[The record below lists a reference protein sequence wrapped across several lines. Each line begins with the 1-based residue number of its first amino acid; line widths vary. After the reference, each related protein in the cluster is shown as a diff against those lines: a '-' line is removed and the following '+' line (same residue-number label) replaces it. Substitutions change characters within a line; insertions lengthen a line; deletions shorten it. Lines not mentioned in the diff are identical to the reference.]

1 MERLIEVINQLHDVF
16 TSVGFHVEVDLP
28 QIAVIGGQSVG
39 KSSVLESIVG
49 RDFLP
54 RGQGIVTR
62 RPLILQLHNNREG
75 GSSTRNEE
83 SAGTGRGNKHQGAV
97 QVVQQGV
104 SPGTPG
110 RTSLTSGSNSF
121 HGSSSS
127 PHTNVAEKANGTTAS
142 TVPSQ
147 GSLQLGGS
155 QSSSKENPLS
165 TRSST
170 SSSGARL
177 VPRSSTNSSTATSSD
192 LPQRLPAEYAM
203 FAHTDQIFEDFQA
216 VRKEIERE
224 TDRIGGK
231 NKGVSPQPIQLKIF
245 SPNVID
251 LTLVDLPGTT
261 KVPVGEQPADIEL
274 RIRELILSYIR
285 KPNCIILATHAANT
299 DIANSDALALAREV
313 DPDGDRTIGVITKC
327 DLMDEG
333 TDAIDML
340 EGRIVPLRQGYV
352 GVVCRNA
359 KDTTNHAKSVK
370 DALSEEASFFRQHAA
385 YRNIAHRCGIPYL
398 SQLLNRR
405 LMYHIR
411 DTIPDLKIRLMRSIH
426 ETEAELQSYGDPLFE
441 KDGSSQGALL
451 LHLFSKF
458 TRNFCD
464 SIDGKRLKNGSPD
477 QLAGGARLHHIFHE
491 IFSKTISEFDCF
503 HGLCDVEI
511 RTAIRNATGPKA
523 VLFVPEAAF
532 ELLVK
537 KQIEKL
543 EEPCL
548 QCIDHVFEEL
558 QRIVVEC
565 EVPEMRRFV
574 NLRDS
579 IFEVVRGVLKKC
591 LQPTNQM
598 IINLVQIELAYVN
611 TNHPDFIGG
620 SNAIQ
625 TSLGHGYTPMAGGI
639 TYPPPPPREPQY
651 NAPRRPG
658 ELSQTTSITGAAGMS
673 PPLEPQSVKQEVQPS
688 GGFFNFL
695 RGSTS
700 STAPSYGSGGA
711 GMGSA
716 GHGPRVGALGGAG
729 AAGGSLERFASGI
742 SSSDQFFATGAAIK
756 LPHMPPTV
764 YPSED
769 LSDRERV
776 EINIIKTLI
785 ASYYGIVKKNIVDAV
800 PKSIMYFM
808 VNTAK
813 DVLQRECVAQLY
825 KPELFQHLLT
835 EAGDIKERRIR
846 GKETLKTLRHSVEIL
861 NQVRDYHVG

>member
-1 MERLIEVINQLHDVF
+1 MENLIEVINQLHDVF
-16 TSVGFHVEVDLP
+16 LSVGFHVEVDLP

-62 RPLILQLHNNREG
+62 RPLILQLHNNRRSG
-75 GSSTRNEE
+75 GN
-83 SAGTGRGNKHQGAV
+83 
-97 QVVQQGV
+97 
-104 SPGTPG
+104 
-110 RTSLTSGSNSF
+110 
-121 HGSSSS
+121 
-127 PHTNVAEKANGTTAS
+127 TNN
-142 TVPSQ
+142 
-147 GSLQLGGS
+147 
-155 QSSSKENPLS
+155 N
-165 TRSST
+165 ST
-170 SSSGARL
+170 SSS
-177 VPRSSTNSSTATSSD
+177 STNSGTSSSSKD
-192 LPQRLPAEYAM
+192 HGSANSRSSSNKTTDGILVDHVSSRGNSTHNSSSSSSSSSRSKHGAASSMPEEYGIFSHAP
-203 FAHTDQIFEDFQA
+203 DQVFEDFNQI
-216 VRKEIERE
+216 RREIERE
-224 TDRIGGK
+224 TDRISGK
-231 NKGVSPQPIQLKIF
+231 NKGVSAQPIQLKIF
-245 SPNVID
+245 SPHVID

-261 KVPVGEQPADIEL
+261 KVPVGEQPADIET
-274 RIRELILSYIR
+274 RIRELILNYIR
-285 KPNCIILATHAANT
+285 KPNCIVLAVHAANT
-299 DIANSDALALAREV
+299 DLANSDALALAREV
-313 DPDGDRTIGVITKC
+313 DPDGERTVGVVTKC

-352 GVVCRNA
+352 GVRCRNA
-359 KDTTNHAKSVK
+359 KDTTNNAKSIK
-370 DALSEEASFFRQHAA
+370 EALSEEATFFRQHPS
-385 YRNIAHRCGIPYL
+385 YRNMNHRCGVPYL
-398 SQLLNRR
+398 SKLLNRR

-411 DTIPDLKIRLMRSIH
+411 DTIPDLKTRLMRSIH

-464 SIDGKRLKNGSPD
+464 SIDGKRLKNGD

-491 IFSKTISEFDCF
+491 IFAGTIQDFDCF
-503 HGLCDVEI
+503 HGLSDGEI

-598 IINLVQIELAYVN
+598 IINLVQIELAYIN

-625 TSLGHGYTPMAGGI
+625 TSLGHGYANSTPSSGPVGGAHGG
-639 TYPPPPPREPQY
+639 TYPPPPPREPT
-651 NAPRRPG
+651 A
-658 ELSQTTSITGAAGMS
+658 AAGGAIRDLAS
-673 PPLEPQSVKQEVQPS
+673 GGHAAAHYREHGLSTPVLEKEPES
-688 GGFFNFL
+688 GGFFSFL
-695 RGSTS
+695 KGSSATS
-700 STAPSYGSGGA
+700 TTAARVAREHQFSATPGGT
-711 GMGSA
+711 MN
-716 GHGPRVGALGGAG
+716 GALDLVASSARGNACLSSHNQSNPVHHLGEL
-729 AAGGSLERFASGI
+729 GGS
-742 SSSDQFFATGAAIK
+742 SSIR
-756 LPHMPPTV
+756 LPQMPCTV
-764 YPSED
+764 YPSDD

-800 PKSIMYFM
+800 PKSVMYFM

-825 KPELFQHLLT
+825 KPELFQHLLL
-835 EAGDIKERRIR
+835 EANDIKERRIR
-846 GKETLKTLRHSVEIL
+846 GKENLKTLRHAVEIL
-861 NQVRDYHVG
+861 NQVRDFHVS